1 MAVTVNQLRVIDA
14 EIVKHVIERGK
25 MFEKREKLVAQLR
38 GNPDLKSYQA
48 ELEEWFNS
56 IGVKK

>member
-1 MAVTVNQLRVIDA
+1 MTKINQLRAMDA

-38 GNPDLKSYQA
+38 GNPDLKSYHA
-48 ELEEWFNS
+48 ELVEWFDS
-56 IGVKK
+56 IGVEK